1 MTKRVKGKK
10 TKGSWFNGLMRPSSS
25 QLFCVRHALTF
36 RFAREPHRL
45 IFHILAITLTLEALA
60 DSRLWPFHSDRAF
73 PLQPLHLSLLTS
85 LLLHSAPCMIS
96 PPISIHFNIKFVVRT
111 LKSTEKM
118 WNVGFTSVMGSL
130 TAWPLLKGVTMWIG
144 WGRQNRWEKVREEQS
159 KRVREIYGAFRF
171 RLPRKTSTFFF
182 CRLPSWK
189 VCSIR
194 AWETLK
200 SNFNLET
207 SFHEIW
213 NQSICPRNIK
223 GFLTVTKSTFTL
235 KTSFFLP
242 FSVRGCT
249 RE

>member
-36 RFAREPHRL
+36 RFAREPRRL

-73 PLQPLHLSLLTS
+73 PLQPLHLSLLAS

-144 WGRQNRWEKVREEQS
+144 WGRPNRWEKVREEHS
-159 KRVREIYGAFRF
+159 KRAREIHAAFRF

-182 CRLPSWK
+182 SAVFP
-189 VCSIR
+189 
-194 AWETLK
+194 LK
-200 SNFNLET
+200 RCVLSVLEK
-207 SFHEIW
+207 HW
-213 NQSICPRNIK
+213 NQILI
-223 GFLTVTKSTFTL
+223 
-235 KTSFFLP
+235 
-242 FSVRGCT
+242 
-249 RE
+249 